1 MDPDAV
7 PRPDAPAPAL
17 PDPAFEAAVA
27 AILVARGRP
36 AAEAAAQARF
46 AAALR
51 RANERLNL
59 TSITDPEG
67 MAIRHVLDS
76 LTLLPLLGPTEHVL
90 DLGSGGGLPGIP
102 LAIARPD
109 LRLTL
114 IEGREKKAA
123 ALTALVE
130 ELGLSR
136 QVAVVQGRGEEWLPR
151 HPVDT
156 VVARAIGTVPDVLAR
171 LSRVR
176 RAFGRLVLMKGPAV
190 EAELAEAAPRLRGWG
205 FGPPERTELDLPAG
219 AGHRVLLVF
228 RRR

>member
-1 MDPDAV
+1 MDPDAA
-7 PRPDAPAPAL
+7 PPHDAPAEAL
-17 PDPAFEAAVA
+17 PDPAFEARVA
-27 AILVARGRP
+27 EILVARGRP
-36 AAEAAAQARF
+36 TEEAAAQGRF

-51 RANERLNL
+51 RANARLNL
-59 TSITDPEG
+59 TAILDPEG

-76 LTLLPLLGPTEHVL
+76 LTVLPLLAGGESVL

-109 LRLTL
+109 LRLIL

-123 ALTALVE
+123 ALAALVE
-130 ELGLSR
+130 ELGLAR
-136 QVAVVQGRGEEWLPR
+136 RVEVVPGRGEEWLHR
-151 HPVDT
+151 HAVDT
-156 VVARAIGTVPDVLAR
+156 VVARAIGTVPDVLGR

-176 RAFGRLVLMKGPAV
+176 KSFGRLVLMKGPSV
-190 EAELAEAAPRLRGWG
+190 EAELAEASPRLKQWG